1 MAFVMGGVKGDL
13 FNEFEEMCC
22 KAYNLIRKYGN
33 FLINIFR
40 LMLSAGIY

>member
-1 MAFVMGGVKGDL
+1 
-13 FNEFEEMCC
+13 MCC

-40 LMLSAGIY
+40 LMLSAGIYWTLLKLNISK